1 MNGLKFICD
10 YKHVDKYRLSFNEL
24 ANNTFSIDF
33 EKWYQKGLWNN
44 SYICY
49 SYADGEKIVSNIS
62 VSTIELIIN
71 GQRKK
76 AVQIGTVMTHPDYRG
91 RGLATG
97 LMKIVLKEYEGKCEF
112 IYLFPNVEVLDFY
125 LKFGF
130 ISFQESTFSKE
141 INISE
146 VNKNMMRKL
155 DSSSVDDLNI
165 ITKLASERIPNSNI
179 FAAHKAEHV
188 LTWYAV
194 NVFPNNIY
202 FLEDKDIIVIFDVEG
217 EKLNLYDVISRSEVE
232 IDEILDRIADCETK
246 RVIFH
251 FTPQPK
257 DVGRQ
262 QKIEDLDDLL
272 FIKGN
277 VSDLPEYFR
286 HPITAHA

>member
-1 MNGLKFICD
+1 MNELKFICD

-24 ANNTFSIDF
+24 ASNTFGIDF

-62 VSTIELIIN
+62 VSIIELIIN

-76 AVQIGTVMTHPDYRG
+76 AIQIGTVMTHPDYRG
-91 RGLATG
+91 RGSAAS
-97 LMKIVLKEYEGKCEF
+97 LMKIVLEKYENKCEL

-130 ISFQESTFSKE
+130 ISFQESTFTKE
-141 INISE
+141 INIDE

-155 DSSSVDDLNI
+155 NISNIDDLNI
-165 ITKLASERIPNSNI
+165 ITKLASERISNSNI
-179 FAAHKAEHV
+179 FGAHKAEHV

-194 NVFPNNIY
+194 NSFSNNIY
-202 FLEDKDIIVIFDVEG
+202 YLEDKDIIVIFDVEG
-217 EKLNLYDVISRSEVE
+217 EDLNLYDVISRSEVE
-232 IDEILDRIADCETK
+232 IDEILNRIADCETK
-246 RVIFH
+246 RVKYH
-251 FTPQPK
+251 FTPQHRDIGK
-257 DVGRQ
+257 QEKV
-262 QKIEDLDDLL
+262 EDPDDLL

-277 VSDLPEYFR
+277 INDIPEYFR